1 MSLLLKRQFVQEFI
15 SKSRPRGTK
24 SSIPADVRRS
34 KTSLL
39 KLTIDVSVTDV

>member
-15 SKSRPRGTK
+15 SKSQPKSTK
-24 SSIPADVRRS
+24 SPRPTDVRRS

-39 KLTIDVSVTDV
+39 KLPIDVSVTDV